1 MRAMKYTKKSL
12 IYWVSALLALF
23 FLAGEVQGAKSQLPP
38 RYQKWLEE
46 EVVYI
51 ISPREKDVF
60 EKLGTDRERDLFI
73 EAFWKHRD
81 PNPASPENEFKTEHF
96 RRLTYANKYL
106 GRSSPLP
113 GWRTDR
119 GRIYIIL
126 GEPNDI
132 QRYEGKSEVYPTE
145 VWFYQGKTEQ
155 GLPAGFNIVFF
166 KESGSGDYKLYSPM
180 RDGPQALLT
189 TYQGDP
195 SNYLSAYQELREVD
209 PTLAS
214 VSLSLVPGEESAAF
228 GRPSLSSDLLIQKV
242 ESLPSRLIEDR
253 YAQKFLQYKD
263 VVEVEYTANYIDNDS
278 LVKVLRDPS
287 GICFVHYVLEPKKL
301 SVNQYNDKYYT
312 TLALN
317 GTVSNSEGK
326 TIFQYDKKVSL
337 ELTEEQM
344 GNASRQP
351 FDIHDMF
358 PLIPGHYKFSLLMK
372 NEVSKEF
379 TSLEQNLDVPEVSQA
394 SEIGSLILGYKVAKT
409 EDESKKLKPFKFGA
423 YQLYAQPNRVFIQK
437 EPLVLAFQVQ
447 GLTPDLKGRGEV
459 KYVFQKEDKEFLT
472 VSKKVAEYSDGSAI
486 IQDFSLADFPP
497 FHYRIQVSLVLD
509 GKEIAVKSDE
519 FDVTH
524 LAGISRPWIYSRI
537 LPDASDPFY
546 VYLLGVQNYNS
557 GKMGEA
563 KENLEQAFREKPE
576 SPEIALN
583 LARTYTSL
591 GEHEKVELI
600 LTPFIKAAQ
609 TPRYEIYSLLGQ
621 SFVSRGQWEKA
632 VGLFDQAM
640 THYGVNSNILNLLG
654 HCYNQMGKTEEA
666 LQAWQKSLE
675 INPQQPQV
683 QQAVKS
689 LKEKK

>member
-1 MRAMKYTKKSL
+1 MKYTKKSL
-12 IYWVSALLALF
+12 VYWVAALLTLLF
-23 FLAGEVQGAKSQLPP
+23 LFGEVQGAKSKLPP
-38 RYQKWLEE
+38 RYKQWLEE

-60 EKLGTDRERDLFI
+60 EKLTTDRERDLFI

-81 PNPASPENEFKTEHF
+81 PNPASPENEFKTEHS

-145 VWFYQGKTEQ
+145 VWFYQGKTDQ
-155 GLPAGFNIVFF
+155 GLPTGFNLVFF

-195 SNYLSAYQELREVD
+195 SNYLSAYQALREVD
-209 PTLAS
+209 PALAS
-214 VSLSLVPGEESAAF
+214 VSLSLVPGEESGAF

-263 VVEVEYTANYIDNDS
+263 IVEVEYTANYIDNDS
-278 LVKVLRDPS
+278 LVKVIKDPS
-287 GICFVHYVLEPKKL
+287 GMSFVHYVLEPKKL

-326 TIFQYDKKVSL
+326 TIFQYDKTVSL
-337 ELTEEQM
+337 ELNEEQM

-358 PLIPGHYKFSLLMK
+358 PLIPGKYKFSLLLK

-379 TSLEQNLDVPEVSQA
+379 TSLEQNLVVPEDGQGLG
-394 SEIGSLILGYKVAKT
+394 ITPLILGYKISKS
-409 EDESKKLKPFKFGA
+409 EEESKKLKPFKLGA
-423 YQLYAQPNRVFIQK
+423 YQIYAQPNRVFIQK
-437 EPLVLAFQVQ
+437 EPLVLAFQIQ
-447 GLTPDLKGRGEV
+447 GLTPDLRDRGEV
-459 KYVFQKEDKEFLT
+459 KYVFQKEDKEFLA
-472 VSKKVAEYSDGSAI
+472 VSKKLAEYPDRSAC

-497 FHYRIQVSLVLD
+497 FHYRVQVSLVLD
-509 GKEIAVKSDE
+509 GKEIAAQSDE

-537 LPDASDPFY
+537 LPGASDPFY
-546 VYLLGVQNYNS
+546 IYLVGIQCFNS
-557 GKMGEA
+557 GKLEEA
-563 KENLEQAFREKPE
+563 KRNLELAIQGKPE

-583 LARTYTSL
+583 LARVYKALS
-591 GEHEKVELI
+591 EPEKVEPV
-600 LTPFIKAAQ
+600 LTPFLKAAQ
-609 TPRYEIYSLLGQ
+609 TPKYEIYLLLGQ
-621 SFVSRGQWEKA
+621 SYVSRGQWEKA
-632 VGLFDQAM
+632 VGLFDQAI
-640 THYGVNSNILNLLG
+640 THFGVNPNILNLLG
-654 HCYNQMGKTEEA
+654 HCYSQMGKSQEA

-675 INPQQPQV
+675 INPQQPQI